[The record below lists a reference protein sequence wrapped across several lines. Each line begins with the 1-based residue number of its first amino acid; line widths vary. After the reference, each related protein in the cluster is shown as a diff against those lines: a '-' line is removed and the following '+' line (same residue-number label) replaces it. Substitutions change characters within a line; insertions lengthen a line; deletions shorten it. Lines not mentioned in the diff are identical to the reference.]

1 MLKNK
6 LPNCINLICVTAIAL
21 GLVSCISQSVSPK
34 GANLETLDPNLYD
47 QSWLTGKPCG
57 APCWYG
63 LEPGISSR
71 EDSIKTVQQ
80 LPFIGGNGTPPP
92 PKAGRIDLDFLS
104 FPCKKP
110 LNAYDSCVDLIFN
123 NDVLDNINITPN
135 YQITFE
141 QAIEKLGSPDGF
153 FVMPVDPAGG
163 RCILQVL
170 WKNKGLILLKQ
181 DSAQGIFSFR
191 EDLCDQ
197 IHDNDEKL
205 PKGMF
210 IDSDSVIIVSPSTIG
225 ILQSDL
231 QPWAGF
237 AK

>member
-6 LPNCINLICVTAIAL
+6 LSNCLKLIFVIVIASTL
-21 GLVSCISQSVSPK
+21 FSCRSQGV
-34 GANLETLDPNLYD
+34 NLEILDPNLYD

-63 LEPGISSR
+63 LEPGVSSR
-71 EDSIKTVQQ
+71 LNSIKTVQQ
-80 LPFIGGNGTPPP
+80 LPFISGNGTPPP
-92 PKAGRIDLDFLS
+92 SQTWIDLLS

-123 NDVLDNINITPN
+123 NDVLDKINISPN

-141 QAIEKLGSPDGF
+141 QAVEKLGPPDGF
-153 FVMPVDPAGG
+153 FVMPTDPGGG

-181 DSAQGIFSFR
+181 DSSKGIFSFR

-197 IHDNDEKL
+197 IHHNDGKL

-225 ILQSDL
+225 ISQSDL
-231 QPWAGF
+231 QHWEGF
-237 AK
+237 AN